1 MCANASNPSGAG
13 RPIVVGS
20 TGRDARWTLRDN
32 LLSVGLL
39 TSLVF
44 STAVAVVKAGSQA
57 VPQPVEDSP
66 RFEVASIRVNRDS
79 SDRPTL
85 LRPILQ
91 PGGRVLMRGQTLR
104 DLIVAAYGV
113 REPQLIGGPAWA
125 GSTSFDVEARGS
137 TDMSADVARAMLRA
151 LLADRFSLIVHPEQ
165 RELPVY
171 VMTRSSRNGQLGS
184 QLRPA
189 AVQCAPPTVPD
200 GLPPPPPSLPRG
212 MMEAVPLSQGAM
224 LRCRSIFMPGHV
236 SARAASVDALAAELT
251 NAIRRPV
258 VNRTGLAGEFDIDLR
273 YAADLNVVVDS
284 QTSNRPGVA
293 AALQEQLGLRLEAS
307 RGPVDVLVI
316 DRATMPTEN

>member
-1 MCANASNPSGAG
+1 MCANATDPSAAA
-13 RPIVVGS
+13 RAIVAHR
-20 TGRDARWTLRDN
+20 TDRDSRWALRAN

-39 TSLVF
+39 TWLVF
-44 STAVAVVKAGSQA
+44 SAAVAVVEALSQT
-57 VPQPVEDSP
+57 VPQLVAESP

-104 DLIVAAYGV
+104 DLIVTAYAV
-113 REPQLIGGPAWA
+113 RETELIGGPAWA
-125 GSTSFDVEARGS
+125 DSTSFDVEARGS
-137 TDMSADVARAMLRA
+137 TDTSADVARAMLRA
-151 LLADRFSLIVHPEQ
+151 LLADRFSLVVHLEQ

-171 VMTRSSRNGQLGS
+171 VMTMSPRNGQPSS

-189 AVQCAPPTVPD
+189 GAQCTPPTVPD
-200 GLPPPPPSLPRG
+200 GLPPPPLSLPRG
-212 MMEAVPLSQGAM
+212 MMEAVPLVQGAT
-224 LRCRSIFMPGHV
+224 LRCQSIFMPGHV
-236 SARAASVDALAAELT
+236 SARAAPVDALATELANT
-251 NAIRRPV
+251 IGRPV
-258 VNRTGLAGEFDIDLR
+258 VNRTGLIGEFDIDLR
-273 YAADLNVVVDS
+273 YAADLNVVADP

-293 AALQEQLGLRLEAS
+293 TALQEQLGLRLEAS